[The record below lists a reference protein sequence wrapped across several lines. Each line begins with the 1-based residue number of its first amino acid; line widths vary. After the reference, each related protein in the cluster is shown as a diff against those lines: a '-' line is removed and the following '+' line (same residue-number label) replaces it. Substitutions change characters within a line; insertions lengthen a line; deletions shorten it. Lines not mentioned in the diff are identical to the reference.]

1 MDKVIVY
8 HNTEDDC
15 LALMW
20 PATNCGLTVEQ
31 IAAKDVPK
39 GTKYKILNVSD
50 LPTDL
55 SFIDAWEYDFT
66 NVTDTGTYDGK

>member
-15 LALMW
+15 LDLMW

-39 GTKYKILNVSD
+39 DTKYKILDVSD

-66 NVTDTGTYDGK
+66 NVTDTGTYEES